1 MSVLCPSVG
10 EGQGNSVVLRP
21 GLSAPLHSSW
31 LSVPG
36 KPLGERGGQGPGEG
50 RASRGEQGSSG
61 PTNIGARADESRS
74 VVSDPLRPHGLYS
87 PGKSPG
93 RNTGVVA
100 FPFSRGSSHPRDR
113 TQVSHIAGGFF
124 TAEPCQVRVL
134 LNSPALAAFSA
145 GGTKKTLQGTR
156 VGNHSHSVRG
166 HHPLTSA
173 ELSPSTEGQDLPS
186 QQGAQSG
193 GVTCPRPHSRQG

>member
-113 TQVSHIAGGFF
+113 TQVSRIAGGLF
-124 TAEPCQVRVL
+124 T
-134 LNSPALAAFSA
+134 S
-145 GGTKKTLQGTR
+145 
-156 VGNHSHSVRG
+156 
-166 HHPLTSA
+166 
-173 ELSPSTEGQDLPS
+173 
-186 QQGAQSG
+186 
-193 GVTCPRPHSRQG
+193 